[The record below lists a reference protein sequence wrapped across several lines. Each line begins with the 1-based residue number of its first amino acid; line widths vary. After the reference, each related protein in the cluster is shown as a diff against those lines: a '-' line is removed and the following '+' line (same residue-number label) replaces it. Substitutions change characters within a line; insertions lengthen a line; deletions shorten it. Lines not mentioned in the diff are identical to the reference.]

1 MKPDIE
7 LIFDPDC
14 PNAELARKH
23 LRQALASAG
32 LAAVWREWDRG
43 SQQVPP
49 HARQC
54 GSPTI
59 LINGHDVAE
68 ASPGETQQCRLYQ
81 DEDGRLAGA
90 PSVKSIRE
98 ALE

>member
-1 MKPDIE
+1 MKLNIE

-14 PNAELARKH
+14 PNAELARRH

-32 LAAVWREWDRG
+32 LAPVWREWNRG
-43 SQQVPP
+43 SQQVPAY
-49 HARQC
+49 ARAC

-59 LINGHDVAE
+59 LINGQDVAE
-68 ASPGETQQCRLYQ
+68 AAPGETQQCRLYR
-81 DEDGRLAGA
+81 DEDGLLIGA
-90 PSVKSIRE
+90 PSVNVICR